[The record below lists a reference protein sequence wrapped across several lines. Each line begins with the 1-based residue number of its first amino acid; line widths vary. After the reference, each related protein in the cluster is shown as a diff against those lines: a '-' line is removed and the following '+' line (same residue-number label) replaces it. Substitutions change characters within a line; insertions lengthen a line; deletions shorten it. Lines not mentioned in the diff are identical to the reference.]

1 MRLIFLG
8 PPGAGKGT
16 QAGLLSER
24 HGVAHLSSG
33 DLLRHW
39 AQREDAAGRQMNE
52 MMQAGSL
59 VPDSVVTGLVLSG
72 VEELGKQHSFVL
84 DGFPRTVEQARAL
97 DAKLREKFYS
107 PIDLAVDF
115 EIADSAVVER
125 LTGRR
130 VCERCGDNYHVTR
143 LPPRRERLCDSCGGS
158 LVRRADDQPETIQK
172 RLSVYKE
179 ETLPLLRFYQGQGK
193 LKKVPGDLQVDEQY
207 QALVVLLKSEQLVS

>member
-16 QAGLLSER
+16 QAELLSER

-33 DLLRHW
+33 DLLRHS
-39 AQREDAAGRQMNE
+39 ARREDPVGRQMSE

-59 VPDSVVTGLVLSG
+59 VPDSVVTGLVLSR

-97 DAKLREKFYS
+97 DAKLKEKFYS

-115 EIADSAVVER
+115 EIADRAVAAR
-125 LTGRR
+125 LAGRR
-130 VCERCGDNYHVTR
+130 VCERCGANYHVTR
-143 LPPRRERLCDSCGGS
+143 LPPRREALCDSCGGS

-172 RLSVYKE
+172 RLSVYQE
-179 ETLPLLRFYQGQGK
+179 ETLPLLHFYQGQGK
-193 LKKVPGDLQVDEQY
+193 LKKVPGDLQVEEQY
-207 QALVVLLKSEQLVS
+207 HALVALLKGEQLVL